1 MKLAE
6 LSPLYEDSA
15 QRIQRRME
23 QLRLDLRTAD
33 DPDSARQLRR
43 RLTELQPMLRQCRQL
58 ARPIT
63 TTGVTGVM
71 IHSAFDPMDIAGLH
85 QWMQQQ
91 AGDNSQRRQRLLHN
105 LSRAMTEEL
114 TPRQQEMLHLY
125 YYEKLNMAQIAGR
138 LGVNK
143 STVSRTLCRARHRLH
158 HILQYSL

>member
-1 MKLAE
+1 
-6 LSPLYEDSA
+6 
-15 QRIQRRME
+15 
-23 QLRLDLRTAD
+23 
-33 DPDSARQLRR
+33 
-43 RLTELQPMLRQCRQL
+43 
-58 ARPIT
+58 
-63 TTGVTGVM
+63 M

-125 YYEKLNMAQIAGR
+125 YYEKLNMAQIAVR

-143 STVSRTLCRARHRLH
+143 STVSRCLRRARQRL
-158 HILQYSL
+158 YSRLRFTL

>member
-1 MKLAE
+1 
-6 LSPLYEDSA
+6 
-15 QRIQRRME
+15 
-23 QLRLDLRTAD
+23 
-33 DPDSARQLRR
+33 
-43 RLTELQPMLRQCRQL
+43 
-58 ARPIT
+58 
-63 TTGVTGVM
+63 M

-91 AGDNSQRRQRLLHN
+91 AGDNSQRRQRLLHY